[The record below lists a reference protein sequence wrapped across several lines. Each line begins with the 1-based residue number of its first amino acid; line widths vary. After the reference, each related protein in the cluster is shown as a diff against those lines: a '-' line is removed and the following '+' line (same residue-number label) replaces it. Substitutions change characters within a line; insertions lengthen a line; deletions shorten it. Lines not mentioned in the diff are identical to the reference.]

1 MTGCGACYFF
11 YMINIIPFEEKY
23 ANDFKQ
29 LNIEWVQEY
38 FVIEAY
44 GEYQLSHPMQEIIDK
59 GGFIFLAMD
68 NERIIGTV
76 ALMKETDGSFE
87 LTKMSVTKDSQGKGV
102 SKLLMDVCVKSAKEK
117 KWDRLFLYSNTLLVP
132 AIQLYRRYGFMEIP
146 AELNS
151 HYTRTNIK
159 MELKLT

>member
-1 MTGCGACYFF
+1 LTGCGACYFC

-29 LNIEWVQEY
+29 LNIEWLQEY

-44 GEYQLSHPMQEIIDK
+44 DEYQLSHPIQEIIDK
-59 GGFIFLAMD
+59 GGFIFLAME
-68 NERIIGTV
+68 NEKIIGTV
-76 ALMKETDGSFE
+76 ALMKEIVGSFE

-102 SKLLMDVCVKSAKEK
+102 SKLLMDACVKLAKEK
-117 KWDRLFLYSNTLLVP
+117 KWDRLFLYSNTILVP
-132 AIQLYRRYGFMEIP
+132 AIQLYRRYGFIEIP
-146 AELNS
+146 AEPNS

-159 MELKLT
+159 MELKLA